1 MTTDPAGRLAPV
13 VRLAPAKLNL
23 TLAVLGRRE
32 DGYHALHSVMAPLRL
47 ADRLSV
53 AVAVG
58 DRDTLH
64 VRPTAPVA
72 DDLVLRAI
80 RVTREAARPSWPGTP
95 GTPPPLAARLE
106 KRIPI
111 AAGLGGGSS
120 DAAAA
125 VDAALEAWQATIDP
139 DERLALTLALGSDVP
154 FFLSGGIALVEGRGE
169 RVAALPAVTGGPPGV
184 LLVTPML
191 AVATADVF
199 AAYAAGLR
207 PADGGAAT
215 RAASV
220 HVAEELGR
228 GMTVTA
234 LLARAGILA
243 TANDLMVAAE
253 HVAPGL
259 AAFRRALA
267 RLVRRPVGQSGSG
280 PTLWALYPSRD
291 EAAEAAHA
299 VRMAVA
305 GGTLVAP
312 GQAEPMIAATTL
324 ETGGPDR

>member
-1 MTTDPAGRLAPV
+1 MTSDPTGRLTPV

-32 DGYHALHSVMAPLRL
+32 DGYHALHSVMAPLGL

-53 AVAVG
+53 AVALG
-58 DRDTLH
+58 DHDTLH
-64 VRPTAPVA
+64 VRPVVPVT

-80 RVTREAARPSWPGTP
+80 RVTREAVRPSWPGAP
-95 GTPPPLAARLE
+95 GMPPPLAARLE

-125 VDAALEAWQATIDP
+125 VDASLEAWQATIHA
-139 DERLALTLALGSDVP
+139 DERLGITLALGSDVP
-154 FFLSGGIALVEGRGE
+154 FFLAGGIALVEGRGE
-169 RVAALPAVTGGPPGV
+169 RVAALPAVSGEAPGV
-184 LLVTPML
+184 LLVTP
-191 AVATADVF
+191 AVAVSTAEVF
-199 AAYAAGLR
+199 AAHAAGAR
-207 PADGGAAT
+207 PDDGGAAT

-228 GMTVTA
+228 GMTASA

-243 TANDLMVAAE
+243 TANDLMVATE
-253 HVAPGL
+253 RVAPGL
-259 AAFRRALA
+259 TAFRRAVA
-267 RLVRRPVGQSGSG
+267 RLVRRPIGQSGSG

-291 EAAEAAHA
+291 EADEAAQA
-299 VRMAVA
+299 VRTAVA
-305 GGTLVAP
+305 GGMLAAP